1 MNTKTKLH
9 WQILAALLAVVLFGV
24 FLPSYVP
31 YVSWMGTLFLNALKM
46 IIVPLIFT
54 SIVSGMLTIGTGKN
68 LGRLGL
74 KTFLYYLSTSLIAI
88 ITGLLLVNLM
98 RPGVGVELFNT
109 SLGVPDGP
117 TKIPLSETLINV
129 IPDNIFRAM
138 AENQVLSIIFL
149 GLLIGYFLPRIDAN
163 YSKPLCN
170 AVNGLFE
177 LIMKITLFFI
187 RFAPLGIFGLVSKT
201 IADQTDIA
209 SLALG
214 LGKYFIT
221 VLGALLVH
229 GFLILPFL
237 LWITQKINPIKH
249 FQNMSGV
256 LLTAFSTSSSSATLP
271 LTMEAVENGAG
282 VSNKISSFT
291 LPLGATINM
300 DGTALYECIAVM
312 FIAQFYGVELSL
324 VQQATVVLT
333 ALLASIGA
341 AGIPMAGLVMMSVIL
356 SVVDLPLA
364 GIALILPVDRPLDML
379 RTAVNVWS
387 DSCGSVIIAKSES
400 EQLRY

>member
-1 MNTKTKLH
+1 MDTKIKLH
-9 WQILAALLAVVLFGV
+9 WQILAALLAAVLFGV
-24 FLPSYVP
+24 FLPAYAS
-31 YVSWMGTLFLNALKM
+31 YVSWMGTLFINALKM

-68 LGRLGL
+68 LGRLGF

-88 ITGLLLVNLM
+88 ITGLLLVNLL
-98 RPGVGVELFNT
+98 RPGVGIELFNT
-109 SLGVPDGP
+109 SLVVPEGP

-149 GLLIGYFLPRIDAN
+149 GVLVGYFLPRIDEH

-177 LIMKITLFFI
+177 LMMKITLFFI

-201 IADQTDIA
+201 IAEQGDMA

-214 LGKYFIT
+214 LGKYFVT
-221 VLGALLVH
+221 VLIALLVH
-229 GFLILPFL
+229 GFVILPFL

-249 FQNMSGV
+249 LQNMSGV

-312 FIAQFYGVELSL
+312 FIAQFYGIELSL

-364 GIALILPVDRPLDML
+364 GIALILPIDRPLDML

-387 DSCGSVIIAKSES
+387 DSCGSVIIAKSEN
-400 EQLRY
+400 EQLLY